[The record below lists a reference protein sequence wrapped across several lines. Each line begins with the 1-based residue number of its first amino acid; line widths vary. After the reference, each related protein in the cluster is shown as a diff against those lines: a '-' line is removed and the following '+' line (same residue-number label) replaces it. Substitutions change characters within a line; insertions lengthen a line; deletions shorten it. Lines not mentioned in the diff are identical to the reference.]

1 MTDEEW
7 EFVMELVHAKE
18 NAEAKLKK
26 VQKQQYAGLNVFL
39 CVVAVFIVFI
49 VWMAAFGIG
58 YTSTHPAQDFKSYCI
73 EADGEVLYCV
83 EKGGKK

>member
-7 EFVMELVHAKE
+7 ELVTDLMRAKDI
-18 NAEAKLKK
+18 AEEKFKK

-39 CVVAVFIVFI
+39 CVLAVFIVFI
-49 VWMAAFGIG
+49 VWMAAYAIG
-58 YTSTHPAQDFKSYCI
+58 YTSTHPVQDFKSYCI